1 MEKAFVLYEQKDG
14 KYLRRVHE
22 GSHSCAWPFNDF
34 LGKPEEGQN
43 PLILLCGPEE
53 ELEKLM
59 TIEEAKRKKLVY
71 QTSTI

>member
-1 MEKAFVLYEQKDG
+1 MGKVFVLYEQKDG
-14 KYLRRVHE
+14 RLKRVHG
-22 GSHSCAWPFNDF
+22 GSHNCARPFNDF
-34 LGKPEEGQN
+34 LGKPEKGQN
-43 PLILLCGPEE
+43 PMILLCGPEE